1 MLLRI
6 SSESHRLGLGTVQFG
21 VDYGVGNRHALVAEA
36 TAADIIAGAAAQ
48 GIGILDTAAFY
59 GNSEQVLGRIV
70 KSSDPF
76 RIVTKTAVVK
86 GDAVDDG
93 DLENFQQTFSRS
105 LDTLKRKQVYGL
117 LVHHAADFMKPGGDR
132 LVKFLESQKHEG
144 RTLKVGISVYTGLE
158 IDAVLE
164 KFTPDIV
171 QLPIN
176 LLDQRLI
183 ESGHLKKLKDKGVEI
198 HARSI
203 FLQGVLLQEPN
214 ALPEYFTPMRTDLE
228 NIRTAIIEQKFT
240 PLEACLGFAMQ
251 CAELDTILVG
261 VMSLEDLQDIIQA
274 IESIIGRHFEAEGF
288 ALDNEALVDPS
299 QWRH

>member
-1 MLLRI
+1 MTATA
-6 SSESHRLGLGTVQFG
+6 RLGLGTVQFG

-36 TAADIIAGAAAQ
+36 TAADIITSAAEQA
-48 GIGILDTAAFY
+48 IGVLDTAAFY

-70 KSSDPF
+70 KNSDPF

-86 GDAVDDG
+86 GDEIDDG
-93 DLENFQQTFSRS
+93 DLENFQQTFFRS
-105 LDTLKRKQVYGL
+105 LDTLKREQVYGL
-117 LVHHAADFMKPGGDR
+117 LVHHAADILKPGGDR
-132 LVKFLESQKHEG
+132 LVKFLESQKYEG
-144 RTLKVGISVYTGLE
+144 KTLKAGISVYTGLE

-183 ESGHLKKLKDKGVEI
+183 ESDHLKKLKDRGVEI

-203 FLQGVLLQEPN
+203 FLQGVLLQEPTT
-214 ALPEYFTPMRTDLE
+214 LPDYFTPMRTDLE
-228 NIRTAIIEQKFT
+228 NIRTAVIGQKFT
-240 PLEACLGFAMQ
+240 PLEACLAFAMQ

-261 VMSLEDLQDIIQA
+261 VMSVEDLQEIIQA
-274 IESIIGRHFEAEGF
+274 TEGIIGRHFEADGL
-288 ALDNEALVDPS
+288 ASNNAALVDPS
-299 QWRH
+299 HWRH